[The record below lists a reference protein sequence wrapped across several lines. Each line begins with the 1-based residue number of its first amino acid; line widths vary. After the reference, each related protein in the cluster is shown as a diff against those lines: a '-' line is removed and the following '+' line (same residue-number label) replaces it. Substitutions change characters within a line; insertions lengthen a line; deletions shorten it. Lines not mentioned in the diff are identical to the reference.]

1 MSDTV
6 GLKVA
11 VEGESEF
18 RNSIRSINGEL
29 KMLSSDL
36 KLVESDFKGQAN
48 SMAAL
53 QAKGV
58 ALGNMYAVQKSKVS
72 ELKTV
77 LDAAKTTQNAYAT
90 QIEQS
95 RAKISTTEAAL
106 EKLKNS
112 TGDTT
117 AEEKKLSAE
126 LAKQKTDLANA
137 EAGYTKTGNKVNDYQ
152 KQLNDAKIGENK
164 LNDELKKNSLYMEE
178 AKRSTDKCATSIDR
192 FGKETQQ
199 AAEKS

>member
-18 RNSIRSINGEL
+18 RSSIRSINGEL

-77 LDAAKTTQNAYAT
+77 LDAAKTAQNAYAA

-126 LAKQKTDLANA
+126 LAKQKLDLDNA
-137 EAGYTKTGNKVNDYQ
+137 AVVYSKAGNKVNNLQ
-152 KQLNDAKIGENK
+152 TQLN
-164 LNDELKKNSLYMEE
+164 E
-178 AKRSTDKCATSIDR
+178 AQIT
-192 FGKETQQ
+192 
-199 AAEKS
+199 